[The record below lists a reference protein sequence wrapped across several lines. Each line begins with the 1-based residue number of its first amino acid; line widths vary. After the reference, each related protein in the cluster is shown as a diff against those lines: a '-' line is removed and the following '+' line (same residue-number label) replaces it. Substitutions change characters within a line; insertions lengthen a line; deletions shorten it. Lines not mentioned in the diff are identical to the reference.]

1 MNSDKL
7 LIIDKILC
15 FTAGGIMEELPLTCA
30 TPVCVEAGI
39 YGDRLGMR
47 VASIARANE
56 YICFSDV
63 CSFLL
68 CSFWQRGKYQ

>member
-30 TPVCVEAGI
+30 TNYKDENTIG
-39 YGDRLGMR
+39 
-47 VASIARANE
+47 
-56 YICFSDV
+56 
-63 CSFLL
+63 
-68 CSFWQRGKYQ
+68 